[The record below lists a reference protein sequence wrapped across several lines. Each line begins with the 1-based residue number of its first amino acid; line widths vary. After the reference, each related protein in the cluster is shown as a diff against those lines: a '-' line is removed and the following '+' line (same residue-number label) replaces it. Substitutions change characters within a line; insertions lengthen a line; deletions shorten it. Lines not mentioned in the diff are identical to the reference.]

1 MKRRL
6 QCLLVDLGWR
16 LVPAAGFRHWLLRKH
31 LDHCPACQDRLV
43 GLEEARGLI
52 SQVTASWP
60 TRIVARAE
68 ETMGRKELEPSL
80 SWGRGDRGWLLRV
93 YAGVAAVAIVILM
106 AGFGWYLAR
115 QEAGFQARPGDDTN
129 ETKIVSNVSLEYVR
143 AKGQPAS
150 TYIYRTDDPE
160 MVIIWVE
167 AVN

>member
-52 SQVTASWP
+52 SQVKASWP
-60 TRIVARAE
+60 TGIVARAE
-68 ETMGRKELEPSL
+68 EAIGREELEPGL
-80 SWGRGDRGWLLRV
+80 SSGRGDLGWLARA
-93 YAGVAAVAIVILM
+93 YAGLAAVAIVILM

-115 QEAGFQARPGDDTN
+115 QESGFRVGPGYDTY
-129 ETKIVSNVSLEYVR
+129 ETKIVSKVSLEYVR
-143 AKGQPAS
+143 AKGQPAN